1 MPYCIGVPFHSSLPV
16 LLVFKAVQGI
26 TDLVDLFLS
35 HLLAS
40 TNVNNL
46 SISEALKELKQYIL
60 IVFAELV
67 ELFLRVG
74 HVDILWKF
82 LFDIKLVAIAI
93 AVFFF
98 NEFV

>member
-1 MPYCIGVPFHSSLPV
+1 MAAASYGEPTLGAQWANNRKTLLRSVSCYYSIGVPFHSSLPV

-60 IVFAELV
+60 IVFAEPF
-67 ELFLRVG
+67 ELFL
-74 HVDILWKF
+74 
-82 LFDIKLVAIAI
+82 
-93 AVFFF
+93 
-98 NEFV
+98 